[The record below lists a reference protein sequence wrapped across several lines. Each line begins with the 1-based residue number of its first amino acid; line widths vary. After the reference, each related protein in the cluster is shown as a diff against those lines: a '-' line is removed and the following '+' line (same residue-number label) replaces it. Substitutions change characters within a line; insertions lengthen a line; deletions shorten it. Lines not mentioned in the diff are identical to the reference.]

1 MNGSNGS
8 ANGFGSATKSVK
20 NPRPEEEAEVVTTTV
35 DATTG
40 TIVVDK
46 TTKKMGMT
54 PWTRLVPRVELGL
67 SYLGYNV

>member
-8 ANGFGSATKSVK
+8 ANGFGSATRSVK
-20 NPRPEEEAEVVTTTV
+20 NPRPDEEAEVVTTTV

-46 TTKKMGMT
+46 TTKKMGLIHDHSSSST
-54 PWTRLVPRVELGL
+54 LLTAR
-67 SYLGYNV
+67 